1 MTSEE
6 KQVISKLREIIDYD
20 KKHRLETIYDK
31 EQIEFRNNIEL
42 VLDLIEKT
50 TKENS
55 ELQEKIENLKMNIA
69 INYTENSKLRHIVMS
84 LPNGLEILEKL

>member
-1 MTSEE
+1 MTEE
-6 KQVISKLREIIDYD
+6 ERKSYELLYEKIIFVD
-20 KKHRLETIYDK
+20 KYRILKPHWIKFHNY
-31 EQIEFRNNIEL
+31 
-42 VLDLIEKT
+42 IEKLQ
-50 TKENS
+50 KENS

>member
-1 MTSEE
+1 MSEEE
-6 KQVISKLREIIDYD
+6 KQVVSELREIIEYN
-20 KKHRLETIYDK
+20 KKHRLETVYVK
-31 EQIEFRNNIEL
+31 ELIELRNNIEL
-42 VLDLIEKT
+42 VLDLVEKLK
-50 TKENS
+50 KENS